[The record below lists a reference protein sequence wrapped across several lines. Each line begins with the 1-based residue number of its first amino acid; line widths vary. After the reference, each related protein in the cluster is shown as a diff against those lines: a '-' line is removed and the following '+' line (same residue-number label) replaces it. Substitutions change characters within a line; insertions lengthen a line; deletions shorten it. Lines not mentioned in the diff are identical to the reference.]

1 MKKYNMNNNQF
12 WNRMSISLI
21 NLYGQGYGRD
31 EESYKAAN
39 SYLPGI
45 HMLIEY
51 EITEIFYLRNF
62 WPDETGAGKK
72 EHMCHCT
79 TKRRPVA
86 RAAAGANSTREPVH
100 CKSSTREQLRC
111 KNSNRERLRC
121 KS

>member
-1 MKKYNMNNNQF
+1 
-12 WNRMSISLI
+12 MSISLI

-62 WPDETGAGKK
+62 WPDIGSRIRQLLAYYSYLI
-72 EHMCHCT
+72 
-79 TKRRPVA
+79 
-86 RAAAGANSTREPVH
+86 STV
-100 CKSSTREQLRC
+100 SQVFMDS
-111 KNSNRERLRC
+111 
-121 KS
+121 